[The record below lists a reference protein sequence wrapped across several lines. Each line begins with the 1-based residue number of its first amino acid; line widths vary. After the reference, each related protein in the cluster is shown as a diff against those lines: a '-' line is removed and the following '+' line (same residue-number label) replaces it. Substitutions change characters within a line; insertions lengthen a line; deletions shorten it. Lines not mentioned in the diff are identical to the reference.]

1 MPSKTMLAKKH
12 LLSAVALS
20 VMLALPS
27 AFAQSPT
34 DNEASIEESTSKW
47 SVNAPQG
54 NFTKA
59 EIDVNSGTW
68 MNVDLSPDGKT
79 IVFDLLGDIYTMPA
93 SGGEATPLMTD
104 IAWQMQPRFSPDGK
118 YIAFTSDEDGGDNL
132 WVMKADGSEAKAVT
146 TETFRLLNS
155 PAWSPDG
162 NYIVGRK
169 HYTGSRSLGAG
180 EVWMYHKSGGNG
192 VMLTKRPNE
201 QKDLGE
207 PAFSHDGKYVYFSQD
222 ATPGKT
228 FHYSKDSEKGI
239 YKIKRLEL
247 ETGEIKVV
255 VSGKGGAIRPTLSPD
270 GKYLA
275 FISRDD
281 FQSNLYVYNLKSG
294 EQSKVYDGL
303 DRDMQETWAIHGV
316 YPTMAW
322 TPDSDGLVFWSG
334 GKINK
339 LSLDSKQTKVID
351 FHVKTTKKIQ
361 TAVRF
366 SQDLDQK
373 SFDTK
378 MLRDVKVSPNGKLVV
393 YESMG
398 HLYTK
403 SLPKGKPKR
412 LTKQKSQFELNPSF
426 SRDGKKIVYVSWDDK
441 NLGQVRIV
449 SSRGGK
455 GKTITKEPGKYVE
468 PSFSPD
474 GKTVV
479 YRKVSGGFITDPTWG
494 LNPGI
499 YAVSAKGGKAKLV
512 TEEGLQ
518 PHFGARN
525 DRIYVTRDG
534 ETPHISRIDI
544 DGQHDTKLYQG
555 KFASEYQ
562 VSPDGKYLAFS
573 ERFKVFVTPFVE
585 RGDVIEIGPKA
596 ENLPVEQLSMR
607 AGEGINW
614 NGKSNE
620 LYWSLGADLYQASI
634 KGLFDITAK
643 TSEEEE
649 DKPKDETNV
658 STVTNDISVVNLSYK
673 QKVDIPSGHV
683 AFVGGK
689 VITME
694 GEQVIENGVV
704 LVEGNKIKAVG
715 TKGQVNIPSDATI
728 IDITGKT
735 VMPGLIDAH
744 AHGPQGSYEIIP
756 QQNWKNYAG
765 LALGVTTIHDPSND
779 TTEFFAASEMQK
791 AGKIVAAR
799 LFSTGT
805 ILYGA
810 TIPGYTSHVDSLD
823 DAKFHVERLK
833 AAGAFSVKSYNQPR
847 RNQRQQFIQAARELE
862 MMVVPEGG
870 SLLQH
875 NLTMVVDGHT
885 TLEHSISTAKVY
897 ADIKQLWS
905 QSDMAYTPTM
915 GVAYGGISGENYWY
929 DTTNVWQHPRLSQ
942 YVPSE
947 FLDPRSMR
955 RPKAPLHHYNHFN
968 VAKVAKEMQD
978 LGVVV
983 NAGGHGQREGLAMHW
998 EMWMM
1003 AQGGMTPLQAIRTA
1017 TISPAKTLGLDKDL
1031 GSLTVGKLADMI
1043 VIDGDITTDIRLSDK
1058 VTYTMINGRLYNAN
1072 TMNEIGNYDNKRKK
1086 FYFEEK

>member
-1 MPSKTMLAKKH
+1 MPSKKH
-12 LLSAVALS
+12 LISGVALS
-20 VMLALPS
+20 VLLALPS
-27 AFAQSPT
+27 AFAQT
-34 DNEASIEESTSKW
+34 DVTPSKISASEKSVKETPAKW
-47 SVNAPQG
+47 SVNDPQG
-54 NFTKA
+54 NFTTAK
-59 EIDVNSGTW
+59 IDVRSGTW

-79 IVFDLLGDIYTMPA
+79 IVFDLLGDIYTMP
-93 SGGEATPLMTD
+93 STGGEAKALMTD

-132 WVMKADGSEAKAVT
+132 WVMKTDGSDAKAIT

-169 HYTGSRSLGAG
+169 HFTGSRSLGAG

-222 ATPGKT
+222 ATPGKS

-270 GKYLA
+270 GKFLA

-281 FQSNLYVYNLKSG
+281 FQSNLYLYNLKSG
-294 EQSKVYDGL
+294 EHTKVYDGL

-322 TPDSDGLVFWSG
+322 TPDSDGLVFWAG

-339 LSLDSKQTKVID
+339 LSLETKKAKVID
-351 FHVKTTKKIQ
+351 FHVKTEKKIQ

-373 SFDTK
+373 TFNTK
-378 MLRDVKVSPNGKLVV
+378 MLRDVKVSPNGKVAV
-393 YESMG
+393 FESMG
-398 HLYTK
+398 HIYTK
-403 SLPKGKPKR
+403 KLPNGKPKR
-412 LTKQKSQFELNPSF
+412 LTKQKSEFELNPSF
-426 SRDGKKIVYVSWDDK
+426 SRDGKKIVYVTWDDK
-441 NLGQVRIV
+441 KLGQVRVV
-449 SSRGGK
+449 SVGNGK
-455 GKTITKEPGKYVE
+455 GKTITSEQGKYIE

-479 YRKVSGGFITDPTWG
+479 YRKVSGGYITDPTWG
-494 LNPGI
+494 LNTGV
-499 YAVSAKGGKAKLV
+499 YAVSVKGGNAKLV
-512 TEEGLQ
+512 TESGVQ

-525 DRIYVTRDG
+525 DRIYVTRG
-534 ETPHISRIDI
+534 GKTPHIARVDI

-555 KFASEYQ
+555 KFASEYR
-562 VSPDGKYLAFS
+562 VSPDGKYLAFA

-585 RGDVIEIGPKA
+585 RGDVIDIGPKA
-596 ENLPVEQLSMR
+596 KNLPVEQLSVR
-607 AGEGINW
+607 AGEGVNW
-614 NGKSNE
+614 NSKSNE
-620 LYWSLGADLYQASI
+620 IYWSLGADLYQASV
-634 KGLFDITAK
+634 KGLFDIKANISDKKLDDTA
-643 TSEEEE
+643 
-649 DKPKDETNV
+649 DKKAVEPKVID
-658 STVTNDISVVNLSYK
+658 LSYQ
-673 QKVDIPSGHV
+673 QKVDIPSGNV

-689 VITME
+689 IITME
-694 GEQVIENGVV
+694 GDQVIENGVV

-715 TKGQVNIPSDATI
+715 TKGQINIPRDTKV

-735 VMPGLIDAH
+735 IMPGLIDAH
-744 AHGPQGSYEIIP
+744 AHGSQGSSEIIP

-810 TIPGYTSHVDSLD
+810 TIPGYTSHVDNLD

-885 TLEHSISTAKVY
+885 TLEHSISTAKIY
-897 ADIKQLWS
+897 DDIKQLWS

-915 GVAYGGISGENYWY
+915 GVAYGGISGEHYWY
-929 DTTNVWQHPRLSQ
+929 DTTNVWEHPRLSK

-978 LGVVV
+978 LGVEV
-983 NAGGHGQREGLAMHW
+983 NSGGHGQREGLAMHW

-1017 TISPAKTLGLDKDL
+1017 TISPAKTLGLDKNI
-1031 GSLTVGKLADMI
+1031 GSLMVGKLADMI
-1043 VIDGDITTDIRLSDK
+1043 VIDGDVSKDIRLSDK
-1058 VTYTMINGRLYNAN
+1058 VTHTMINGRLYNAE
-1072 TMNEIGNYDNKRKK
+1072 TMNEIGNYDNTRKK
-1086 FYFEEK
+1086 FYFED